1 MTAPAVLVAAVLAPL
16 STQASAQ
23 QYDFNVR
30 PGPLLQGA
38 QAIAAQARVNVVVQA
53 PLRGRAAAGVNGR
66 LTVDEAF
73 ARLLRPAGARAVRLA
88 PGVYRIEPVPPV
100 RPAPPPPRP
109 AAPTVLDEV
118 IVTASVRRG
127 GLSEATGR
135 TLIAPDGLDR
145 AEGGASSEA
154 VADLSAAVDS
164 TRQGP
169 GRNKLFVRGLAD
181 SAFNGPLQSTI
192 GQYLGD
198 LRLTYG
204 SPDPDLALVDIA
216 GVEVFEG
223 PQGAR
228 FGAGSI
234 GGVVRL
240 QPVPPSF
247 AETSA
252 RFVAGLSSTSGGAEG
267 ADAAAIFNQPW
278 GDDAAA
284 RLVVYGRRDGGFLNN
299 PARGVEDGDRV
310 DTLGLRGA
318 IRLVR
323 DGWTFDLTAVGQD
336 IAASDAQT
344 IPAADQRLSRD
355 RLVAE
360 PYRST
365 LALAGVTASRDV
377 GAMRL
382 TSATSLSRQTLKERF
397 DATEPGGAV
406 AALVDRDQSIWALS
420 SEFRVESDR
429 EAPWSWTG
437 GGALAIG
444 ETRAERRRFEPSQ
457 AQGATY
463 GSDLDRTFAE
473 AAVFGEAV
481 ARPVPGLR
489 LALGGR
495 LAAVRL
501 VYDIHTVGPNAVE
514 AASPREDGVSLTAT
528 PTVSARWATPFGW
541 AAFVRFDQAVRP
553 GGVSDSDGGFE
564 TFASDHV
571 TLWEAGVQ
579 TPSASN
585 LQAQVSIGWQD
596 WRDIQA
602 DVATQGGDLVTG
614 NIGDGWIRFVS
625 ARAAW
630 TPTPALTLL
639 GGLFLN
645 DSLVRID
652 RPTIIGVSRAPIP
665 NVAPVGA
672 QLAVDWNALRLAGLP
687 LTLGANMRY
696 VGKSR
701 LGLGPGLD
709 VPQGGYVRTELTA
722 RLGSAQRAFSL
733 RVSNPFDVQATRYG
747 IGSPYRLFD
756 PQAVPLR
763 PLTVR
768 LGFEAAF

>member
-1 MTAPAVLVAAVLAPL
+1 MTSSAVLFAAVLAH
-16 STQASAQ
+16 ASAHAPAQ
-23 QYDFNVR
+23 QHDFNVR

-38 QAIAAQARVNVVVQA
+38 QAIAAQAGVDVVVQT

-66 LTVDEAF
+66 LTVDQAF
-73 ARLLRPAGARAVRLA
+73 ERLLRPTGARAVRLA
-88 PGVYRIEPVPPV
+88 DGVYRIEAAPPA
-100 RPAPPPPRP
+100 RPAPPPRP

-118 IVTASVRRG
+118 VVTAPVRRG
-127 GLSEATGR
+127 GLSQATGR
-135 TLIAPDGLDR
+135 TLIAPTGLER
-145 AEGGASSEA
+145 AEGVASSEA
-154 VADLSAAVDS
+154 VADLSATVDS
-164 TRQGP
+164 TRQ

-204 SPDPDLALVDIA
+204 SPDPDLALIDITS
-216 GVEVFEG
+216 VEVFEG
-223 PQGAR
+223 PQGGR

-252 RFVAGLSSTSGGAEG
+252 RFVAGLSSTSGGADG

-284 RLVVYGRRDGGFLNN
+284 RFVVYGRRDGGFLNN
-299 PARGVEDGDRV
+299 PARGVEDGDSV
-310 DTLGLRGA
+310 DTLGFRGA

-323 DGWTFDLTAVGQD
+323 DGWTFDLMAVGQD
-336 IAASDAQT
+336 IVASDAQT

-437 GGALAIG
+437 GGALALG
-444 ETRAERRRFEPSQ
+444 ETRAERRRFDLSR
-457 AQGATY
+457 AQGPTY

-489 LALGGR
+489 LAFGGR

-514 AASPREDGVSLTAT
+514 AASPRDDGVSLTAT
-528 PTVSARWATPFGW
+528 PTVSARWTTPFGW
-541 AAFVRFDQAVRP
+541 SAFVRFDQAVRP
-553 GGVSDSDGGFE
+553 GGVSDSDGGVE

-579 TPSASN
+579 TSSSPN
-585 LQAQVSIGWQD
+585 IQAQISIGWQD

-614 NIGDGWIRFVS
+614 NIGDGRIRFVS

-630 TPTPALTLL
+630 TPTPTLQL
-639 GGLFLN
+639 SSGLFLN

-652 RPTIIGVSRAPIP
+652 RPTIIGVGRAPIP

-672 QLAVDWNALRLAGLP
+672 QLAVDQHDLRLAGLP
-687 LTLGANMRY
+687 LTLGANVRY

-722 RLGSAQRAFSL
+722 RLGSTQRAFSL

>member
-1 MTAPAVLVAAVLAPL
+1 MTASFVLVAALLAHAPAPAPAR
-16 STQASAQ
+16 QH
-23 QYDFNVR
+23 DFNVR
-30 PGPLLQGA
+30 PGALLHGA
-38 QAIAAQARVNVVVQA
+38 QAIAAQAGVDVVVEA
-53 PLRGRAAAGVNGR
+53 PLRGRAAAAVNGR
-66 LTVDEAF
+66 LTVDQAF
-73 ARLLRPAGARAVRLA
+73 ERLLRPTGARAVRLA
-88 PGVYRIEPVPPV
+88 DGVYRIESA
-100 RPAPPPPRP
+100 RPARPAAPPPRP
-109 AAPTVLDEV
+109 TVPTLLDEV

-135 TLIAPDGLDR
+135 TLVAPAGLDR
-145 AEGGASSEA
+145 AEGVASSEA
-154 VADLSAAVDS
+154 VADLSATVDS
-164 TRQGP
+164 TRQGT

-204 SPDPDLALVDIA
+204 SPDPDLTLIDIA
-216 GVEVFEG
+216 RIEVFEG

-240 QPVPPSF
+240 QPAPPTL
-247 AETSA
+247 ADKSA
-252 RFVAGLSSTSGGAEG
+252 RFVGGLSATSGGAPGMDG
-267 ADAAAIFNQPW
+267 AAVFNQPL
-278 GDDAAA
+278 GDAAAA
-284 RLVVYGRRDGGFLNN
+284 RLVVYGRRDGGFLDN
-299 PARGVEDGDRV
+299 PTRGVDSADSV
-310 DTLGLRGA
+310 DTFGLRGA

-323 DGWTFDLTAVGQD
+323 NGWTFDLTAVGQD
-336 IAASDAQT
+336 IVSQDAQT
-344 IPAADQRLSRD
+344 IPAAEERLSRD

-365 LALAGVTASRDV
+365 LALAGVTASRDIGTV
-377 GAMRL
+377 RL
-382 TSATSLSRQTLKERF
+382 TSATSLSRQTLEERF
-397 DATEPGGAV
+397 DATEPGGATSV
-406 AALVDRDQSIWALS
+406 AVDRDQSIWALS
-420 SEFRVESDR
+420 SEFRAESDR
-429 EAPWSWTG
+429 DALWSWTG
-437 GGALAIG
+437 GAALALG
-444 ETRAERRRFEPSQ
+444 ETRAERRRVELSQGPSP
-457 AQGATY
+457 TY

-481 ARPVPGLR
+481 ARPAPGLR

-501 VYDIHTVGPNAVE
+501 VYDIRTVGPNAVE
-514 AASPREDGVSLTAT
+514 AASPRDDGVGVTAT
-528 PTVSARWATPFGW
+528 PTVSARWTAPFGW
-541 AAFVRFDQAVRP
+541 SAFVRFDQAVRP
-553 GGVSDSDGGFE
+553 GGVSDSDGGVE

-571 TLWEAGVQ
+571 TLWETGVQ
-579 TPSASN
+579 TPTSSN
-585 LQAQVSIGWQD
+585 IQAQVSIGWQD

-614 NIGDGWIRFVS
+614 NIGDGRIRFVS

-630 TPTPALTLL
+630 TPVPALQLS

-672 QLAVDWNALRLAGLP
+672 QLTVDQGDLRLAGLP
-687 LTLGANMRY
+687 LTLGASLRY
-696 VGKSR
+696 VGRSR

-709 VPQGGYVRTELTA
+709 VPQGGYLRTELTA
-722 RLGSAQRAFSL
+722 RLGSPQRAFSL
-733 RVSNPFDVQATRYG
+733 RISNPFDIQATRYG

-763 PLTVR
+763 PLSVR

>member
-1 MTAPAVLVAAVLAPL
+1 VTASVVLVAALLAPI
-16 STQASAQ
+16 SVQASAQ
-23 QYDFNVR
+23 QHDFNVR
-30 PGPLLQGA
+30 PGRLLHGA
-38 QAIAAQARVNVVVQA
+38 QAIAAQAGVDVVVQA

-66 LTVDEAF
+66 LTVDQAF
-73 ARLLRPAGARAVRLA
+73 ERLLRPTGARAVRLA
-88 PGVYRIEPVPPV
+88 DGVYRIEATPPA
-100 RPAPPPPRP
+100 RPTPPPPRP

-135 TLIAPDGLDR
+135 TLVSPAGLDR
-145 AEGGASSEA
+145 AEGVASSEA
-154 VADLSAAVDS
+154 VADLSATVDS
-164 TRQGP
+164 TRQGS

-204 SPDPDLALVDIA
+204 SPDPDLALIDIA
-216 GVEVFEG
+216 RVEVFEG

-234 GGVVRL
+234 GGVVRVE
-240 QPVPPSF
+240 PAPPSF
-247 AETSA
+247 ADAGA
-252 RFVAGLSSTSGGAEG
+252 RFAAGLSATSGGAPG
-267 ADAAAIFNQPW
+267 ADAAAVFNQPL

-284 RLVVYGRRDGGFLNN
+284 RFVIYGRRDGGFLDN
-299 PARGVEDGDRV
+299 PARGVDAADGV
-310 DTLGLRGA
+310 ETFGARGA

-323 DGWTFDLTAVGQD
+323 NGWTFDLMAVGQD
-336 IAASDAQT
+336 IMADDAQA
-344 IPAADQRLSRD
+344 IPATDQRLSRD
-355 RLVAE
+355 RPVAE

-365 LALAGVTASRDV
+365 LALAGVTASRDIGTV
-377 GAMRL
+377 RL

-397 DATEPGGAV
+397 DATEPGGEAS
-406 AALVDRDQSIWALS
+406 AAVDRHQSIWALS
-420 SEFRVESDR
+420 SEFRAESDPDAR
-429 EAPWSWTG
+429 WSWTG
-437 GGALAIG
+437 GAALALG
-444 ETRAERRRFEPSQ
+444 ETRAERRRVELSQ
-457 AQGATY
+457 APNPTY

-481 ARPVPGLR
+481 ARPAPGLR
-489 LALGGR
+489 LAFGGR

-501 VYDIHTVGPNAVE
+501 VYDIRTVGQDAVKVV
-514 AASPREDGVSLTAT
+514 APRDDGVSITAS
-528 PTVSARWATPFGW
+528 PTVSARWTGPFGW
-541 AAFVRFDQAVRP
+541 SAFIRFDQAVRP
-553 GGVSDSDGGFE
+553 GGVSESDGGVQS
-564 TFASDHV
+564 FASDHV
-571 TLWEAGVQ
+571 TLWETGVQ
-579 TPSASN
+579 TPQTSKI
-585 LQAQVSIGWQD
+585 QTQVSIGWQD
-596 WRDIQA
+596 WRNIQA
-602 DVATQGGDLVTG
+602 DVATQGGDLATG
-614 NIGDGWIRFVS
+614 NIGDGRIRFVS

-630 TPTPALTLL
+630 TPTPTVELS

-652 RPTIIGVSRAPIP
+652 QPTIIGVSRAPIP

-672 QLAVDWNALRLAGLP
+672 QLAVDHGGLYLAGLP
-687 LTLGANMRY
+687 LALGASLRY

-709 VPQGGYVRTELTA
+709 VPQGGYLRTELTA
-722 RLGSAQRAFSL
+722 RLGPPDRAFSL
-733 RVSNPFDVQATRYG
+733 RISNPLDVQATRYG

>member
-1 MTAPAVLVAAVLAPL
+1 MTSSAVLFAAVLAH
-16 STQASAQ
+16 ASAHAPAQ
-23 QYDFNVR
+23 QHDFNVR

-38 QAIAAQARVNVVVQA
+38 QAIAAQAGVDVVVQT

-66 LTVDEAF
+66 LTVDQAF
-73 ARLLRPAGARAVRLA
+73 ERLLRPTGARAVRLA
-88 PGVYRIEPVPPV
+88 DGVYRIEAAPPA
-100 RPAPPPPRP
+100 RPAPPPRP

-118 IVTASVRRG
+118 VVTAPVRRG
-127 GLSEATGR
+127 GLSQATGR
-135 TLIAPDGLDR
+135 TLIAPTGLER
-145 AEGGASSEA
+145 AEGVASSEA
-154 VADLSAAVDS
+154 VADLSATVDS
-164 TRQGP
+164 TRQ

-181 SAFNGPLQSTI
+181 SAFNGPLRSTI

-204 SPDPDLALVDIA
+204 SPNPDLALIDITS
-216 GVEVFEG
+216 VEVFEG

-252 RFVAGLSSTSGGAEG
+252 RFVAGLSSTSGGADG

-299 PARGVEDGDRV
+299 PARGVEDGDSV
-310 DTLGLRGA
+310 DTLGFRGA

-336 IAASDAQT
+336 IVASDAQT

-437 GGALAIG
+437 GGALALG
-444 ETRAERRRFEPSQ
+444 ETRAERRRFDLSR
-457 AQGATY
+457 AQGPTY

-489 LALGGR
+489 LAFGGR

-514 AASPREDGVSLTAT
+514 AASPRDDGVSLTAT
-528 PTVSARWATPFGW
+528 PTVSARWTTPFGW
-541 AAFVRFDQAVRP
+541 SAFVRFDQAVRP
-553 GGVSDSDGGFE
+553 GGVSDSDGGVE

-579 TPSASN
+579 TSSSPN
-585 LQAQVSIGWQD
+585 IQAQVSIGWQD

-614 NIGDGWIRFVS
+614 NIGDGRIRFVS

-630 TPTPALTLL
+630 TPTPTLQL
-639 GGLFLN
+639 SSGLFLN

-652 RPTIIGVSRAPIP
+652 RPTIIGVGRAPIP

-672 QLAVDWNALRLAGLP
+672 QLAVDQHDLRLAGLP
-687 LTLGANMRY
+687 LTLGANVRY

-722 RLGSAQRAFSL
+722 RLGSTQRAFSL

-756 PQAVPLR
+756 PQEVPLR